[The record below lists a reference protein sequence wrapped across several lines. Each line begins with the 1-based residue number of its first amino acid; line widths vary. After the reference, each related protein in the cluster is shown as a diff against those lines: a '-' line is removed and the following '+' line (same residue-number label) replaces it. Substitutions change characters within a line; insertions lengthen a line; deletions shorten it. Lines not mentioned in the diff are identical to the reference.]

1 MNILG
6 IAGSLRAGSLNR
18 QLLEAAVEVSPT
30 GVDWTLAE
38 LAEIPLYNGD
48 LDTDDSKPAAVKTL
62 QMQIASADGLFIVT
76 PEYNYGIPGVLKN
89 AIDWVSRPAY
99 KSVLAAKPVAMASV
113 SMGPVGGARAQA
125 QLKEVLLGVLSKVYA
140 APELTVGGAGSK
152 FADGKLSD
160 ERTLAALTRL
170 VGEFAATLA

>member
-30 GVDWTLAE
+30 GVSWTIAKLG
-38 LAEIPLYNGD
+38 EIPLYNGD
-48 LDTDDSKPAAVKTL
+48 LDTEDSKPSAAKAL
-62 QMQIASADGLFIVT
+62 QQQIADADGLFIVT

-99 KSVLAAKPVAMASV
+99 KSVLAGKPVAIASV

-125 QLKEVLLGVLSKVYA
+125 QLKEVLLGVLAKVHP

-152 FADGKLSD
+152 FADGKLTD
-160 ERTLAALTRL
+160 EKTIASLTRL
-170 VGEFAATLA
+170 VTDFVATLG